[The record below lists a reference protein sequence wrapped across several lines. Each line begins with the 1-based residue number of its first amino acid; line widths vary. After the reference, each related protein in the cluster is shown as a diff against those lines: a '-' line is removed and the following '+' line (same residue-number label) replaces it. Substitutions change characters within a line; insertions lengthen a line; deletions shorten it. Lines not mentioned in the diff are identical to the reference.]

1 MRFLRRL
8 LPYTTAAVILAAIYS
23 GTTMYVRYRD
33 AQEEQQKIKERQ
45 AAANRRVVDAYG
57 GDRLTI
63 LTFAAEP
70 AEVASGGRVLLC
82 YGVNNANMV
91 KIEPDAPP
99 IKPAVTHCVEV
110 FPKQTTRYTLT
121 AEDAQ
126 GNRKQ
131 QGLTIRVR

>member
-1 MRFLRRL
+1 LRRI

-23 GTTMYVRYRD
+23 GATMYLRYRD
-33 AQEEQQKIKERQ
+33 AQQEQQKIKERQ

-70 AEVASGGRVLLC
+70 GEVAAGGQVLLC
-82 YGVNNANMV
+82 YGVNNATMV